1 MRILNRPM
9 FRYGGPIREGIMH
22 GMRNGGRTLAG
33 GNQIGTPMGNRTG
46 FKNPLSW
53 KSQIAT
59 KIPAVGNIYKKGLA
73 NWGNIF
79 NKIKDGC
86 LLWGAANKDP
96 KEINPIDLP

>member
-9 FRYGGPIREGIMH
+9 FKYGGPIREGILH

-33 GNQIGTPMGNRTG
+33 GNQIGTPMGDRTG

-73 NWGNIF
+73 NWGNII
-79 NKIKDGC
+79 NKIKG
-86 LLWGAANKDP
+86 WTGTTAQAPYTKVIP
-96 KEINPIDLP
+96 KQ